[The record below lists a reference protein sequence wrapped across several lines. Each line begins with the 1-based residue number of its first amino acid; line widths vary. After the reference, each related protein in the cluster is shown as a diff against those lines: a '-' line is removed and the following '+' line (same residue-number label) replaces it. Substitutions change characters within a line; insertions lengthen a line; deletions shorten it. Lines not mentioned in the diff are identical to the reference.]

1 MSRTINELNTTDT
14 LEDADKFVI
23 WQDTSQ
29 ATRAITAADMADYF
43 SLAGGPF
50 QPLDELLTAIAAQG
64 PNTANGDF
72 IQLTGQDTVRVR
84 KLTVATYA
92 ALTVISAT
100 FRFDDMLVYVSS
112 RATDGDG
119 GQGWW
124 RFDAASSATA
134 NGGTILAPDAGTGR
148 WLRLY
153 NDRLYVEQF
162 GAIGNGTTNDNTAIT
177 AAMTAASLAGV
188 ILAGVPGKIYAVSGE
203 VTVPGKL
210 FLEDLHLKQ
219 LTPTS
224 STSLRTLLS
233 SGYSGHRWKRVTVDI
248 NGNGTYGSIED
259 YRGISIASGSDMIL
273 EDIEVFGNNIAS
285 ALVLNACEDVQLVR
299 PYVHDIAY
307 VLGSDPG
314 DDRINGIR
322 VIAGKNV
329 SIIDA
334 VARDLTGDFGTGS
347 KRRYTRGITVS
358 GGTQGL
364 NIRGGRVENIDQGI
378 DITGSD
384 GAVDFLIE
392 GVLIKKPNSWGI
404 KIANSPKRG
413 KVIGNH
419 VVEAGYGAYVVSGL
433 ADDTNR
439 PEEILF
445 SGNTASGMDSA
456 STFVAQTD
464 RFFYGALTGGA
475 AGNGRPRFVQ
485 FRDNFGSVPTAGTAP
500 NYEFYADYAATTTNG
515 GALWSGGQTSGGSTS
530 KFGGNAGYT
539 RADVTLSASQSITT
553 ANETKVAF
561 DSETYDPMGLHD
573 GAGVF
578 LAPRDGLYGY
588 NCIILWDNSATGTRR
603 LVLRK
608 NATNERGEDRQ
619 QGENASIGQSQNLSG
634 MIYLDAS
641 DTIQFRA
648 EQTTG
653 GAINIVNTGARA
665 SFWLISN

>member
-1 MSRTINELNTTDT
+1 MSRTINELNTTAT
-14 LEDADKFVI
+14 IVDADKLVL
-23 WQDTSQ
+23 WQEQSGS
-29 ATRAITAADMADYF
+29 TRAITAADAAAYF
-43 SLAGGPF
+43 SIAGGPY
-50 QPLDELLTAIAAQG
+50 QPLDELLTAIAGQG

-92 ALTVISAT
+92 ALTVIPAS
-100 FRFDDMLVYVSS
+100 FRFDDMLVYVAS
-112 RATDGDG
+112 RTTDGDG

-148 WLRLY
+148 WVRLY
-153 NDRLYVEQF
+153 NDRLYVEHF
-162 GAIGNGTTNDNTAIT
+162 GAKGDGATNDNTAIT
-177 AAMTAASLAGV
+177 AAMAAASLAGV
-188 ILAGVPGKIYAVSGE
+188 ILAGVPGKVYAVSGQ

-219 LTPTS
+219 LAPAS

-233 SGYSGHRWKRVTVDI
+233 SGHNGHRWKRVTVDI
-248 NGNGTYGSIED
+248 NGDGTYGSIED

-273 EDIEVFGNNIAS
+273 EDLEVFGNNILS
-285 ALVLNACEDVQLVR
+285 AIVINACEDVRLGR
-299 PYVHDIAY
+299 PYVHDIAFT
-307 VLGSDPG
+307 LGSDPG

-322 VIAGKNV
+322 VVGGKNV
-329 SIIDA
+329 SIIDPIA
-334 VARDLTGDFGTGS
+334 EDLTGDFGTGS
-347 KRRYTRGITVS
+347 KRKYTRGITVS

-364 NIRGGRVENIDQGI
+364 RITGGRVENIDQGI

-392 GVLIKKPNSWGI
+392 GVLVKKPNSWGI

-413 KVIGNH
+413 KIIGNH
-419 VVEAGYGAYVVSGL
+419 VIEAGYGAYVVSGL
-433 ADDTNR
+433 ADDSNR

-445 SGNTASGMDSA
+445 YGNTASGMDST
-456 STFVAQTD
+456 STNAAQTD
-464 RFFYGALTGGA
+464 RFFYGALTNGA

-485 FRDNFGSVPTAGTAP
+485 FRDNFGSVPAGGTAP
-500 NYEFYADYAATTTNG
+500 NYECYTDYAATTTNG
-515 GALWSGGQTSGGSTS
+515 GALWSGGQTSGASTS
-530 KFGGNAGYT
+530 KFGGNAGYM
-539 RADVTLSASQSITT
+539 RADVTLTANQSV
-553 ANETKVAF
+553 ADNNETKIAF

-588 NCIILWDNSATGTRR
+588 NCIAIWDNSATGTRR
-603 LVLRK
+603 LILRK
-608 NATNERGEDRQ
+608 NSTNELGEDRQ
-619 QGENASIGQSQNLSG
+619 QGENSAVGQSQNLSG
-634 MIYLDAS
+634 MIYLDAG
-641 DTIQFRA
+641 DTISFRGL
-648 EQTTG
+648 QTST
-653 GAINIVNTGARA
+653 AALNVLTASRA

>member
-1 MSRTINELNTTDT
+1 
-14 LEDADKFVI
+14 
-23 WQDTSQ
+23 
-29 ATRAITAADMADYF
+29 
-43 SLAGGPF
+43 
-50 QPLDELLTAIAAQG
+50 
-64 PNTANGDF
+64 
-72 IQLTGQDTVRVR
+72 
-84 KLTVATYA
+84 
-92 ALTVISAT
+92 
-100 FRFDDMLVYVSS
+100 MLVYVAS

-119 GQGWW
+119 GEGWW

-148 WLRLY
+148 WIRQY

-162 GAIGNGTTNDNTAIT
+162 GAKGDGATDDNAAIT

-188 ILAGVPGKIYAVSGE
+188 ILSGIPGKIYAVSGQ

-219 LTPTS
+219 LAPAS

-233 SGYSGHRWKRVTVDI
+233 SGHSGHRWNRVTVDV
-248 NGNGTYGSIED
+248 NGDGTYGSIED
-259 YRGISIASGSDMIL
+259 YHGISIASGSDMIL
-273 EDIEVFGNNIAS
+273 EDLEVFGNNLLS
-285 ALVLNACEDVQLVR
+285 AIVINACEDVRLVR
-299 PYVHDIAY
+299 PWVHNIAF
-307 VLGSDPG
+307 VLVSDPG

-322 VIAGKNV
+322 VIGGKNV
-329 SIIDA
+329 SIVDA
-334 VARDLTGDFGTGS
+334 IAEDLTGDFGTGS
-347 KRRYTRGITVS
+347 TRKYTRGVTVQ

-364 NIRGGRVENIDQGI
+364 RITGGRVENIDQGI

-392 GVLIKKPNSWGI
+392 GVLVKKPNSWGI

-419 VVEAGYGAYVVSGL
+419 VVEAGYGAYVVSGR
-433 ADDTNR
+433 ADDSNR

-445 SGNTASGMDSA
+445 SGNTASGMDGS
-456 STFVAQTD
+456 STWIAQTD

-485 FRDNFGSVPTAGTAP
+485 FRDNFGSVPAGGTAP
-500 NYEFYADYAATTTNG
+500 NHEFYADYAATTTNG
-515 GALWSGGQTSGGSTS
+515 GALWSGGQTSGASTA
-530 KFGGNAGYT
+530 KFGGNAGYM
-539 RADVTLSASQSITT
+539 RADVTLTANQSI
-553 ANETKVAF
+553 ADSNESKVAF

-588 NCIILWDNSATGTRR
+588 NCLILWDNSATGTRR

-608 NATNERGEDRQ
+608 GAINERGEDRQ
-619 QGENASIGQSQNLSG
+619 QGENSLIGQSQNLSG
-634 MIYLDAS
+634 MIYLDAA

-648 EQTTG
+648 EQTIG
-653 GAINIVNTGARA
+653 GPLNIIDTGARA